1 MAAGVAD
8 PLKRVVFGDKG
19 HDGPRRRAFFDGA
32 EGRIHSAKFRLGLKA
47 MFFHE
52 GDERGGGRVFLSRQL
67 GIVVDTVA
75 EPDQFV
81 FV

>member
-1 MAAGVAD
+1 
-8 PLKRVVFGDKG
+8 
-19 HDGPRRRAFFDGA
+19 
-32 EGRIHSAKFRLGLKA
+32 